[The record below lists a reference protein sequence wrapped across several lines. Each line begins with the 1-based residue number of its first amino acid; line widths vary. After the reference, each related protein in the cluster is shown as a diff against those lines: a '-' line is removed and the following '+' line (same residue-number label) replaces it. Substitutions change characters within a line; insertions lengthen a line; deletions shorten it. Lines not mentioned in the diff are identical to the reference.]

1 MPRGIKNHKHNKKH
15 HKRKSHKKHSNRSGS
30 IDPKFLQELEK
41 LILDFQKCCIARIQ
55 QPLNRYVNYFNM
67 IQFYNLPF
75 SYLFILFHFRV
86 GEGNR
91 LPSIFRLK
99 RIGKKRKGSERSK
112 NSDRDSGPEADNTLP
127 PVVPAPRDSRDKGST
142 GGKRR
147 PKKSAIET
155 PKVFV
160 YINFGGG

>member
-1 MPRGIKNHKHNKKH
+1 M
-15 HKRKSHKKHSNRSGS
+15 
-30 IDPKFLQELEK
+30 
-41 LILDFQKCCIARIQ
+41 
-55 QPLNRYVNYFNM
+55 
-67 IQFYNLPF
+67 
-75 SYLFILFHFRV
+75 
-86 GEGNR
+86 GEGTK

-112 NSDRDSGPEADNTLP
+112 NSDRDSGPEAENTTP

-155 PKVFV
+155 PKVCATIILNEFNLYSHTRCLV
-160 YINFGGG
+160 FKSIFAGPET